1 MKKISYILCGLLL
14 LLIASSSCKKN
25 LLDSTPLNQ
34 YSSADTWKDSTLVNL
49 YVSNI
54 YSGMPSEYDS
64 ITGSDMLGNYT
75 DEATDNRTAL
85 AASYA
90 YDQNQDNSTN
100 APFNKLWTNY
110 YAQIRNCNVFLDN
123 IGALNAS
130 AGLKT
135 RLTGEVRFLRALYYH
150 YVHNYFGAFPIISKT
165 LSATDNLFIPRGTD
179 ADCINFITSE
189 LNAAAALLPV
199 KYTGANMGRAT
210 KGAALALM
218 CRTYLYAGQWQNAAD
233 AATAVMNLN
242 TYSLF
247 PDYGGIFYPT
257 NEYNS
262 EVILDK
268 EYVALVA
275 SNQSSQVDYATI
287 PGYFTGRAT
296 AASNPNG
303 ALVDAYEMTDGTTF
317 SWSNPAQAANPWA
330 NRDPRL
336 EASII
341 HDGSVLL
348 GQTINMFVGS
358 PYNNPTL
365 RASLTGYDMRKFVD
379 PNYNPNQT
387 TNQSGQNFIII
398 RYAEVLLNY
407 AEAEFNLG
415 NTTEALKYVNMI
427 RARPSVNMPA
437 ITAANFTM
445 AKLQHERYI
454 ELAFEGLRLWDINRW
469 KTGPQARGASSIT
482 GITINGTLSGPISS
496 HTYTPVAV
504 NTGRVFVDPQMYLF
518 PIPYAE
524 IIKYPASAPLVQNPG
539 W

>member
-14 LLIASSSCKKN
+14 ILIASSSCKKN

-34 YSSADTWKDSTLVNL
+34 YSSADTWKDSTLVTL

-54 YSGMPSEYDS
+54 YAGMPSEYDAIS
-64 ITGSDMLGNYT
+64 SADMLGNYT
-75 DEATDNRTAL
+75 DEATDNRVGL
-85 AASYA
+85 APSYA
-90 YDQNQDNSTN
+90 YDQNQDNSSN

-123 IGALNAS
+123 IATLNAS
-130 AGLKT
+130 AGLKN

-150 YVHNYFGAFPIISKT
+150 YLYNYFGDFPIIKKT
-165 LSATDNLFIPRGTD
+165 LNTTDNLFIPRGSD

-189 LNAAAALLPV
+189 LTAAADLLPV

-218 CRTYLYAGQWQNAAD
+218 CRTYLYAGQWQNAAN

-247 PDYGGIFYPT
+247 PDYGGIFYPQ

-268 EYVALVA
+268 EYTPLAA
-275 SNQSSQVDYATI
+275 NRQYSQVDYYNS
-287 PGYFTGRAT
+287 PGYFTGRST
-296 AASNPNG
+296 AMNNPNG

-317 SWSNPAQAANPWA
+317 SWSNPVEAASPWA

-358 PYNNPTL
+358 PYNNANF

-379 PNYNPNQT
+379 PNYNPNQS
-387 TNQSGQNFIII
+387 TNNSGQNFIII

-437 ITAANFTM
+437 ITPANFTM
-445 AKLQHERYI
+445 DKLRHERFI

-469 KTGPQARGASSIT
+469 KIGPQTRGAASLT
-482 GITINGTLSGPISS
+482 GITINGTLSGPISA

-504 NTGRVFVDPQMYLF
+504 NIGRAFDPKMYLF
-518 PIPYAE
+518 PIPYSE
-524 IIKYPASAPLVQNPG
+524 IIKYPGSSPLVQNPG